1 MAITYHAFIIMFA
14 TVMPTPGGAGGA
26 EYTFTLL
33 FGMLLG
39 PAKLLMALVL
49 WRIITY
55 YSCIVFG
62 AGALLIKDTASKK
75 IKPRIEAL
83 AKAPVKI
90 YHSKLKLGMICS
102 GLFLEKESCKVKQIN
117 G

>member
-1 MAITYHAFIIMFA
+1 
-14 TVMPTPGGAGGA
+14 
-26 EYTFTLL
+26 
-33 FGMLLG
+33 
-39 PAKLLMALVL
+39 AKLLMALVL

-83 AKAPVKI
+83 AKAPVKN
-90 YHSKLKLGMICS
+90 LP
-102 GLFLEKESCKVKQIN
+102 
-117 G
+117 

>member
-1 MAITYHAFIIMFA
+1 MFA

-75 IKPRIEAL
+75 LNRVSKHSQKHQP
-83 AKAPVKI
+83 KI
-90 YHSKLKLGMICS
+90 YHNDKKLGA
-102 GLFLEKESCKVKQIN
+102 
-117 G
+117 